1 MIPKP
6 RPRLSGSVASADGT
20 AIAWYRYGDG
30 DRHILFIPTWNIV
43 DARVVGHQVAAL
55 EPHAVVV
62 TYDPRGH
69 GRSDRPDRGYTFEN
83 HAADAL
89 AVMDANDLRRPAV
102 VTASRGLNAT
112 LILASDDADRVER
125 IVSVASYMELKPRA
139 APVDPAYLEALRTD
153 WTGFIVPFMH
163 SVFPEPH
170 SEEVIEEMIAI
181 GMEAT
186 PTIVATQES
195 ELDWSVPASLLSSVM
210 CPTLILHGED
220 DVVPISLAERIAAT
234 MPRARLEILP
244 NAGHR
249 PDIRSTKIVNPLLIQ
264 FLFGSPEAFGSR
276 HDAS

>member
-1 MIPKP
+1 MIPRP

-30 DRHILFIPTWNIV
+30 DRQVLFVPTWNIV

-69 GRSDRPDRGYTFEN
+69 GRSDRPEHGYTFED

-89 AVMDANDLRRPAV
+89 AVMNANDLWRPAI

-112 LILASDDADRVER
+112 VMLASDDADRVER
-125 IVSVASYMELKPRA
+125 IVSVASYMKLEPRTA
-139 APVDPAYLEALRTD
+139 AVDPAHLEELRTD

-163 SVFPEPH
+163 SVFPEPQ
-170 SEEVIEEMIAI
+170 SEAVIEEMIAI

-186 PTIVATQES
+186 PTIVATQEL
-195 ELDWSVPASLLSSVM
+195 ELDWSVPASRLSSVT
-210 CPTLILHGED
+210 CPTLILHGQD
-220 DVVPISLAERIAAT
+220 DIVPISLVERIVAA
-234 MPRARLEILP
+234 MPRARLEIVP

-249 PDIRSTKIVNPLLIQ
+249 PDIRSPEIVNSLLMRY
-264 FLFGSPEAFGSR
+264 LFGSPEAFR
-276 HDAS
+276 RRRDAS

>member
-30 DRHILFIPTWNIV
+30 DRQILFVPTWNIV

-69 GRSDRPDRGYTFEN
+69 GRSDRPDNGYTFKN

-89 AVMDANDLRRPAV
+89 AVMNANDLRRPAI

-125 IVSVASYMELKPRA
+125 IVSVASYMKLEPRA
-139 APVDPAYLEALRTD
+139 ALFDPAFAEELRTD

-163 SVFPEPH
+163 SLFPEPH
-170 SEEVIEEMIAI
+170 SVEVIEEMIAI

-186 PTIVATQES
+186 PTIVAMQES
-195 ELDWSVPASLLSSVM
+195 ELDWSVPASRLSAVT
-210 CPTLILHGED
+210 CPTLIVHGED
-220 DVVPISLAERIAAT
+220 DIVPISLAARIAAT

-249 PDIRSTKIVNPLLIQ
+249 PDIRSPEIVNPLLMRY
-264 FLFGSPEAFGSR
+264 LFGSPEAFGRR
-276 HDAS
+276 HDVS

>member
-1 MIPKP
+1 M
-6 RPRLSGSVASADGT
+6 SGRVASSDGT
-20 AIAWYRYGDG
+20 QIAWYRHGDG
-30 DRHILFIPTWNIV
+30 DRQILFVPTWNIV
-43 DARVVGHQVAAL
+43 DARVVGHQVVAL
-55 EPHAVVV
+55 EPHAAVV

-69 GRSDRPDRGYTFEN
+69 GRSDRPDRGYSFLN

-89 AVMDANDLRRPAV
+89 AVMDANDLQRPAI

-125 IVSVASYMELKPRA
+125 IVSVASYMELEPRTT
-139 APVDPAYLEALRTD
+139 PIDPARLEGLRTH
-153 WTGFIVPFMH
+153 WSGFIVPFMH

-186 PTIVATQES
+186 PEIIATQEL
-195 ELDWSVPASLLSSVM
+195 ELDWSVPASLLSSVT

-220 DVVPISLAERIAAT
+220 DVVPVSLAERIAAT

-249 PDIRSTKIVNPLLIQ
+249 PDIRSPEIVNPVLMEFLL
-264 FLFGSPEAFGSR
+264 GSPEAFGSSR
-276 HDAS
+276 DAS